1 MLLALLVLAVACDGR
16 TPQRDAGSASASLV
30 RSTEDSARQA
40 RVARPAAAAAHAVV
54 FAGTSL
60 TAGLGLDPDSA
71 YPQRIQRMVDSAR
84 LRFTVVNAG
93 VSGETSAGLLRRLD
107 WLLGQDFDVIVLE
120 TGANDGLRGT
130 PVEETRR
137 NIQQIITRIRTTHPK
152 ARVLLVQMEAPP
164 NFGRPYTTAF
174 HAIYPELARAN
185 GIVLLPFLLDGVAGR
200 PELNQADG
208 IHPNNRGEQLVA
220 MNVWRGLRPVLDSVA
235 ADGRSGGRGGQGP
248 GRASSGAGEGA

>member
-1 MLLALLVLAVACDGR
+1 MLFV
-16 TPQRDAGSASASLV
+16 
-30 RSTEDSARQA
+30 
-40 RVARPAAAAAHAVV
+40 
-54 FAGTSL
+54 GTSL

-71 YPQRIQRMVDSAR
+71 YPQRIQRKIDSAG
-84 LRFTVVNAG
+84 LGFTVVNAG

-107 WLLGQDFDVIVLE
+107 WLLGQEFDVVVLE

-137 NIQQIITRIRTTHPK
+137 NIQQIITRIRTTHPT

-164 NFGRPYTTAF
+164 NLGRAYTTAF
-174 HAIYPELARAN
+174 HAMYPELARAN

-208 IHPNNRGEQLVA
+208 IHPNDRGERIVTA
-220 MNVWRGLRPVLDSVA
+220 TVWRGLRPVLGSVA
-235 ADGRSGGRGGQGP
+235 GGAAGATTGMGARRPGGR
-248 GRASSGAGEGA
+248 